1 MTSPT
6 LSANEVATLVEEA
19 ESRIRPYILATPLLP
34 ATAMSRELGV
44 DVYLKLE
51 NEQVT
56 GSFKARGAFNKTSIL
71 ANEGVTSL
79 ITASTGNHGLACA
92 AAFKTMGVCGRVVVP
107 VTADPEKKQKLK
119 DAGAELLEHGNDA
132 ALGESY
138 ARSLAEKGGGTI
150 GKEILQDL
158 DGVDAIFVSVGGGGL
173 VSGIAAYVK
182 AERPQCKIVGCSPRR
197 SKVMHESVR
206 AGHIIEE
213 ESEDTLSDGTAGGV
227 ERDSVTFPLC
237 RDLVDRWVLVEEE
250 EIAQAV
256 YYCLKQHKKVVEGAA
271 GVALAAVKKTA
282 DCYRGQKV
290 VAVMCGA
297 NIKYSSP
304 SLNFLPFPHTLP
316 YTYLLPRTPSL
327 PPPLPPLH
335 TSHPPPTHTHYPT
348 LDLDS
353 SATSPQPPHP
363 YPRPP
368 SPTHFDL
375 PPLLDLLSPPSPP
388 PSPPTNLAPSP
399 RPTPA
404 LPPFSRPPL
413 TPALLPPP
421 RPPLTPPSSPLR
433 PHPLTHTKAGSYS
446 CSTTTKPRVM
456 RRRPRFSSTIKQH
469 TPLVLGQHGCGA
481 VMVSITSF
489 PPRVVFVL
497 TLTTSLRP
505 LRPLRRCYV

>member
-138 ARSLAEKGGGTI
+138 ARSLAEKGGVPFLSPYNDYHVVAGQGTI

-206 AGHIIEE
+206 AGQIIEE
-213 ESEDTLSDGTAGGV
+213 ESGDTLSDGTAGGV

-282 DCYRGQKV
+282 DCFTGQKV

-297 NIKYSSP
+297 NISMANLKTII
-304 SLNFLPFPHTLP
+304 N
-316 YTYLLPRTPSL
+316 TY
-327 PPPLPPLH
+327 
-335 TSHPPPTHTHYPT
+335 
-348 LDLDS
+348 
-353 SATSPQPPHP
+353 A
-363 YPRPP
+363 
-368 SPTHFDL
+368 
-375 PPLLDLLSPPSPP
+375 
-388 PSPPTNLAPSP
+388 
-399 RPTPA
+399 
-404 LPPFSRPPL
+404 
-413 TPALLPPP
+413 
-421 RPPLTPPSSPLR
+421 
-433 PHPLTHTKAGSYS
+433 
-446 CSTTTKPRVM
+446 
-456 RRRPRFSSTIKQH
+456 
-469 TPLVLGQHGCGA
+469 
-481 VMVSITSF
+481 
-489 PPRVVFVL
+489 
-497 TLTTSLRP
+497 
-505 LRPLRRCYV
+505 